1 MSRAATPAESLAL
14 LTLAALPPV
23 SRLLVE
29 VALVMARWDDRRRT
43 RRALARLDAH
53 ILRDI
58 GLTGTLAK
66 AECRKP
72 FWVA

>member
-29 VALVMARWDDRRRT
+29 AALVLARWDERRRT

-58 GLTGTLAK
+58 GLTDTRAK